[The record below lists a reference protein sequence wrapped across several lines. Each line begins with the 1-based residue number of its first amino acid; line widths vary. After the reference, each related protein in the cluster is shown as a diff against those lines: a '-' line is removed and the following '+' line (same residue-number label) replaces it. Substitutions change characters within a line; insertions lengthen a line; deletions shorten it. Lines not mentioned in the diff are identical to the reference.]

1 MSFSEL
7 GLNPQ
12 VLKAIEAA
20 GYTQPT
26 PVQAQSIPAALAGGD
41 LLVSS
46 QTGSGKTASFMLPC
60 LHRLALGASARQ
72 PRVLVLTPTRELA
85 AQVTRAADT
94 YGKFLR
100 QLRYI
105 SIVGGTP
112 MHIETRLL
120 RVGVDVVVATP
131 GRLLDHLNRRS
142 IDLSKIEVLVLDE
155 ADRML
160 DMGFIEDIET
170 IIKATPATRQTL
182 LFSATLEGIVGNLA
196 QRVTR
201 DAKRIQ
207 IAPTR
212 DEQPRITQKL
222 MYADSKNHKSRLL
235 DSLLRDAS
243 VQQALV
249 FTSTKRAADEISTNL
264 RIEGFAAQALHG
276 DMNQSARNRTLQA
289 MRQGRVKV
297 LVATDV
303 AARGL
308 DVAGISH
315 VINFDL
321 PRQAEDYV
329 HRIGR
334 TGRAGREGIAVS
346 LAGHDEGRLVRD
358 IERYTTQQITVDVI
372 AGLEP
377 KLKATPR
384 YAAPKGAR
392 SNAPRSNAPRSND
405 TKSNDK
411 PPYNAAP
418 GAARKFSN
426 PDKPKTGFGKR
437 PAREFSADRRP
448 WQS

>member
-1 MSFSEL
+1 MSFNEL

-60 LHRLALGASARQ
+60 LHKLASGSGSRQ

-100 QLRYI
+100 QLRYV

-112 MHIETRLL
+112 MHLETRLL
-120 RVGVDVVVATP
+120 RVGADVVVATP

-142 IDLSKIEVLVLDE
+142 IDLSKIEMLVLDE

-170 IIKATPATRQTL
+170 IIKGTPATRQTL

-201 DAKRIQ
+201 DARRIQ
-207 IAPTR
+207 IAPTKA
-212 DEQPRITQKL
+212 EQPRIAQKL
-222 MYADSKNHKSRLL
+222 MYTDSRSHKSRLL
-235 DSLLRDAS
+235 DSLLRDTA

-249 FTSTKRAADEISTNL
+249 FTSTKRAADEISTAL
-264 RIEGFAAQALHG
+264 RIEGFSAQALHG
-276 DMNQSARNRTLQA
+276 DMNQGARNRTLQS
-289 MRQGRVKV
+289 MRQGRIKI

-308 DVAGISH
+308 DVSGISH
-315 VINFDL
+315 VFNFDL

-346 LAGHDEGRLVRD
+346 FANHDEIRLVRN
-358 IERYTTQQITVDVI
+358 IERYTTQQIEVGVI
-372 AGLEP
+372 AGMEP
-377 KLKATPR
+377 KLKPVPR
-384 YAAPKGAR
+384 HAAPKGAR
-392 SNAPRSNAPRSND
+392 TGAPRAYDKRPNAG
-405 TKSNDK
+405 
-411 PPYNAAP
+411 AP
-418 GAARKFSN
+418 GAPRKFSS
-426 PDKPKTGFGKR
+426 PDKPKVGFGKR

-448 WQS
+448 WQN

>member
-1 MSFSEL
+1 MNFSEL

-12 VLKAIEAA
+12 VLKAVEAA

-26 PVQAQSIPAALAGGD
+26 PVQEQSIPAALAGGD

-60 LHRLALGASARQ
+60 LHKLASGASARQ

-112 MHIETRLL
+112 MHLETRLL

-142 IDLSKIEVLVLDE
+142 IDLSKIEMLVLDE

-170 IIKATPATRQTL
+170 IIKGTPDTRQTL

-196 QRVTR
+196 QRVTH

-207 IAPTR
+207 IAPSR
-212 DEQPRITQKL
+212 AEQPKITQKL
-222 MYADSKNHKSRLL
+222 MYTDSKSHKSRLL
-235 DSLLRDAS
+235 DNLLRDVA

-249 FTSTKRAADEISTNL
+249 FTSTKRAADEISTAL
-264 RIEGFAAQALHG
+264 RIEGFSAQALHG
-276 DMNQSARNRTLQA
+276 DMNQGARNRTLQS
-289 MRQGRVKV
+289 MRQGRIKI

-308 DVAGISH
+308 DVSGISH

-334 TGRAGREGIAVS
+334 TGRAGREGIAIS
-346 LAGHDEGRLVRD
+346 FAGHDEGRLVRD
-358 IERYTTQQITVDVI
+358 IERYTTQQIEVGVI
-372 AGLEP
+372 AGMEP

-384 YAAPKGAR
+384 YSAPKGAR
-392 SNAPRSNAPRSND
+392 PGAPRSGEKR
-405 TKSNDK
+405 
-411 PPYNAAP
+411 PYNAAP
-418 GAARKFSN
+418 GAPRKFASA
-426 PDKPKTGFGKR
+426 DKPKVGFGKR

-448 WQS
+448 WQN